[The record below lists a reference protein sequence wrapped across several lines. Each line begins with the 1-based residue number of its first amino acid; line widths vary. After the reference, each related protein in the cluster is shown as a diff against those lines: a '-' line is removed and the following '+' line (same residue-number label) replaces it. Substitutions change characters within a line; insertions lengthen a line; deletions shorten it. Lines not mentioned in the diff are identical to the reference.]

1 MQIMRLVSFLLLV
14 SFFACASAQDVS
26 SRRIVERYEPSA
38 EKSLFVPKKTWMGGF
53 TISYSERSTEN
64 MNITVL
70 KDLNLDTY
78 NFGVSPFVGYFV
90 ADNQAVG
97 VRFNYTRTKIDLA
110 KLHLSLGEDFN
121 INLDNIY
128 YLQNSYDAAAFW
140 RIYMPIAKSKIFAIF
155 NDARLGYAYSES
167 KNSTG
172 VGTEYT
178 GSYTVGHNI
187 MLGIAPGLTA
197 FVTNNAAVEVSMGLM
212 GVDFGWVDQKTNQVY
227 EGSTRTASGRFK
239 IDLLSLNLG
248 MVIYL

>member
-1 MQIMRLVSFLLLV
+1 MRIVSFLLLALLSMELV
-14 SFFACASAQDVS
+14 AQSASGRKLVQ
-26 SRRIVERYEPSA
+26 RYEPGA
-38 EKSLFVPKKTWMGGF
+38 EKALFVPQKTWMGGM
-53 TISYSERSTEN
+53 TVSYSERSSEN

-78 NFGVSPFVGYFV
+78 RFGVSPYVGYFV

-97 VRFNYTRTKIDLA
+97 VRFNYSRTKIDLA
-110 KLHLSLGEDFN
+110 KLNLSLGEDFN

-128 YLQNSYDAAAFW
+128 YIQNAYDASAFW

-155 NDARLGYAYSES
+155 NDARLCYSYSES

-178 GSYTVGHNI
+178 GSYTVGHDI
-187 MLGIAPGLTA
+187 MIGFAPGLTA

-212 GVDFGWVDQKTNQVY
+212 GVDFGWMDQKTNQVY
-227 EGSTRTASGRFK
+227 EGSTRTASGHFK